1 MKMFELNGRKR
12 KNGRRPFKMILHEVY
27 PDNCVVDK
35 VGTQF
40 NENGIC
46 WIAEYCENN
55 IDTIKGMSLT
65 CEFADPEQQDEL
77 LGHGDT
83 GYDGDLPVFDNA
95 TIVGNFEKGYIADV
109 EIDGVVKKVVVGE
122 GTIDQMRCNN
132 FVKYLEEQLNS
143 GDAPHGSV
151 EISKCVDRDG
161 IVYLNGKIE
170 EGRIPTIFDYSGYS
184 LLGVRPADQTA
195 TILELNKSESEVDE
209 VMNEELK
216 NALQEIV
223 NRIDETNACKEKVKE
238 IEAEKEQLENE
249 KNEAVESSANIQKA
263 LDEVKAEYEALN
275 QKYDAL
281 WEERNAL
288 EKKLGE
294 ALARE
299 RLGELNSALSVF
311 TEEQIAYAKSEKEAF
326 EADPMNSEI
335 NSVVDK
341 IYIEIGKR
349 TAEEMKTAEIN
360 SANEEKEADDI
371 FCEINSVKGDGEID
385 IFN

>member
-27 PDNCVVDK
+27 PDSCVVDK

-40 NENGIC
+40 NDNGIC

-65 CEFADPEQQDEL
+65 CEFADAEQQDEL

-95 TIVGNFEKGYIADV
+95 TIVGNFDKGYIADV
-109 EIDGVVKKVVVGE
+109 EIDGVVKKVVIGE

-132 FVKYLEEQLNS
+132 FVKYLEEQIAN

-151 EISKCVDRDG
+151 EISKCVDREG
-161 IVYLNGKIE
+161 IVYLNGKVE

-195 TILELNKSESEVDE
+195 TILELNKSESEVNE
-209 VMNEELK
+209 AMNEELK
-216 NALQEIV
+216 NALQDIV
-223 NRIDETNACKEKVKE
+223 NRIDETNACKEEVKKV
-238 IEAEKEQLENE
+238 EAEKAQLENE
-249 KNEAVESSANIQKA
+249 KNEAIESSVAIQKA

-281 WEERNAL
+281 YEERNAL

-299 RLGELNSALSVF
+299 RLGELNSALSIF
-311 TEEQIAYAKSEKEAF
+311 TDEQIAYAQSEKEAF

-335 NSVVDK
+335 NSVVER

-349 TAEEMKTAEIN
+349 TAEEMKNSEIN
-360 SANEEKEADDI
+360 SAEDDGEPEDI
-371 FCEINSVKGDGEID
+371 FSEINAASKDGEID